1 MLAIIIF
8 IHCELA
14 AVPAI
19 KTQNRAPRRP
29 LRSQPVAV
37 AGAGFSGAVIA
48 RILSEAGHE
57 VHVFDSRTHVA
68 GNCHTERDPESGV
81 LVHKYGPHIFHT
93 SDEEVW
99 AFIQRFGEFKPF
111 RHRVKATS
119 GGSVYS
125 LPVNLHTINQLF
137 GKTLSPAE
145 ARDFVCSIAEKG
157 DEPVSFEDQALR
169 FVGRKIY
176 NAFFHGYTLKQWGME
191 PRLLPASILKRL
203 PLRFDY
209 NDEYFNH
216 KYQAMPVEGYT
227 AIVKSMLDSPKIKL
241 QLGSSVSKK
250 ELKGYAHFFYTG
262 PLDGYF
268 GYSLG
273 RLGYRTLDFEAF
285 RHEGDFQGCSVMN
298 YCDPHVPFTRISEH
312 KHFAPWESHSHSICF
327 REFSRLAEPEDIPYY
342 PIRLVAEQALL
353 KAYIGL
359 AHKEEGVTFVGRLA
373 TYRYL
378 DMDVTIGEAIKCAM
392 RFIDAHKNSLPMP
405 AFTIDPASHG

>member
-1 MLAIIIF
+1 MNAGRVTYPEAAKAPKVAI
-8 IHCELA
+8 
-14 AVPAI
+14 
-19 KTQNRAPRRP
+19 
-29 LRSQPVAV
+29 

-48 RILSEAGHE
+48 RILAEAGYE
-57 VHVFDSRTHVA
+57 AHVFDSRPHVA
-68 GNCHTERDPESGV
+68 GNCHTQRDPESGV
-81 LVHKYGPHIFHT
+81 LVHRYGPHIFHT
-93 SDEEVW
+93 SNEEVW

-137 GKTLSPAE
+137 GKTLSPGE
-145 ARDFVCSIAEKG
+145 ARAFVSSIAEKG
-157 DEPVSFEDQALR
+157 ADPVSFEDQALR
-169 FVGRKIY
+169 FVGKDIY
-176 NAFFHGYTLKQWGME
+176 HAFFHGYTLKQWGLD

-216 KYQAMPVEGYT
+216 KYQAMPADGYT
-227 AIVKSMLDSPKIKL
+227 AIVERMLDQPNIRVR
-241 QLGSSVSKK
+241 LGKSVTKA
-250 ELKGYAHFFYTG
+250 ELTGYDHFFYTG

-285 RHEGDFQGCSVMN
+285 RHEGDFQGCAVMN
-298 YCDPHVPFTRISEH
+298 YCDSHVPFTRISEH
-312 KHFAPWESHSHSICF
+312 KHFAPWETNAQSLCF
-327 REFSRLAEPEDIPYY
+327 REFSRLAGPEDTPYY

-353 KAYIGL
+353 RSYLDL
-359 AHKEEGVTFVGRLA
+359 AQKEEGVTFVGRLA

-378 DMDVTIGEAIKCAM
+378 DMDVTIAEAIQCA
-392 RFIDAHKNSLPMP
+392 RLFLDAKKNDSHMP
-405 AFTIDPASHG
+405 AFTVDPSTHG